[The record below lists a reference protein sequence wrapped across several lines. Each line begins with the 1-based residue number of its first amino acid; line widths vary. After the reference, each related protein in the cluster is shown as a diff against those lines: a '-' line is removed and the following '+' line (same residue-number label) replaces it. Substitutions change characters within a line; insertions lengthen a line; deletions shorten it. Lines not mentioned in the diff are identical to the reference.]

1 MSVTDRKDL
10 RHLGWG
16 PGGGPSARPARLGTL
31 GGMPAWCLP
40 SGGPRDMGSRAFIG
54 SHPKFHWFGF
64 WVPGPEGTCR
74 GHWADA
80 TDSAPVL
87 IIG

>member
-31 GGMPAWCLP
+31 GGMPAVVPAVWWAQRYGLEC
-40 SGGPRDMGSRAFIG
+40 I
-54 SHPKFHWFGF
+54 HWES
-64 WVPGPEGTCR
+64 P
-74 GHWADA
+74 
-80 TDSAPVL
+80 
-87 IIG
+87 